1 MTPPTDSLETALR
14 VVPLVC
20 RDCGEPA
27 TDARP
32 IVCTVASVHDSV
44 ADYRALAAVARA
56 WARERIPSA
65 VTIRLAVDRR
75 EARAYNAAL
84 ADVAKALGLEDT
96 P

>member
-65 VTIRLAVDRR
+65 VTITLAVDRR

>member
-1 MTPPTDSLETALR
+1 MSRPTDSLEAAFR
-14 VVPLVC
+14 AVPLVC
-20 RDCGEPA
+20 RDCGVSSTPA
-27 TDARP
+27 RR
-32 IVCTVASVHDSV
+32 IVCSVASVHDSV

-65 VTIRLAVDRR
+65 VTITLAVDRR

-84 ADVAKALGLEDT
+84 TDVAKALGLEET